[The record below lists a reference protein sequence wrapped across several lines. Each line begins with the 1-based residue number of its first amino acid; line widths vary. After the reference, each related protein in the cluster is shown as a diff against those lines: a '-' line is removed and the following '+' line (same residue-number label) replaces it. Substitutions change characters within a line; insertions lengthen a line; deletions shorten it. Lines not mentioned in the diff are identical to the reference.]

1 MTDVRIPVPGGIVGH
16 GKTYDAVVIVEPT
29 LQQYLEIGEPV
40 VWIFYPDGSRTP
52 TTNPTAIERY
62 ITLCVKEPPDP
73 LLLNQG
79 GIKLARKMREAIL
92 GFFHDEVDGG
102 TAPSPTS
109 QTTSSGNAETDA
121 LAPGTLNA

>member
-1 MTDVRIPVPGGIVGH
+1 MAEVRIPIPGGIAAH
-16 GKTYDAVVIVEPT
+16 GKVHNEVVIVEPT
-29 LQQYLEIGEPV
+29 LLQYLEIGEPV

-62 ITLCVKEPPDP
+62 INICVKEPADT

-79 GIKLARKMREAIL
+79 GIKLARKIREAIL
-92 GFFHDEVDGG
+92 GFFRDEVDEE

-109 QTTSSGNAETDA
+109 PTTSSGSAETDA
-121 LAPGTLNA
+121 SAPGTLNA